1 MKQRTVAS
9 EGSLYPSHPP
19 DSRIL
24 VSIPGHELSVVDR
37 TMVMLSSLIIVGSVA
52 WVPTVYAWAWKRWK
66 TIPKEQK
73 RRRLVYATLLL
84 SLAAIA
90 AVGPHR
96 SPRVGQWLQAR
107 KWTLWRAWLKF
118 VAFEVVADSSQ
129 TSFDFKNE
137 RAIIAVSPHGV
148 FPFALALAA
157 LPEQASQA
165 FGYFRPV
172 VATATSLVP
181 FVNSFLCWL
190 KKM

>member
-1 MKQRTVAS
+1 MPS
-9 EGSLYPSHPP
+9 EGSLYPTHPP
-19 DSRIL
+19 HSRIL
-24 VSIPGHELSVVDR
+24 LSVPGHDLSVVDR
-37 TMVMLSSLIIVGSVA
+37 TMVMLSSLVVVGSVA
-52 WVPTVYAWAWKRWK
+52 WVPIVYTWAWKRWK
-66 TIPKEQK
+66 TIPKEHK

-84 SLAAIA
+84 TLAAFA

-96 SPRVGQWLQAR
+96 SHRVGQWLQVR
-107 KWTLWRAWLKF
+107 HWSLWRAWLKF

-129 TSFDFKNE
+129 TSFDVKNE

-172 VATATSLVP
+172 VATATSLFP
-181 FVNSFLCWL
+181 FVNSLLCWL
-190 KKM
+190 KKMYVTF